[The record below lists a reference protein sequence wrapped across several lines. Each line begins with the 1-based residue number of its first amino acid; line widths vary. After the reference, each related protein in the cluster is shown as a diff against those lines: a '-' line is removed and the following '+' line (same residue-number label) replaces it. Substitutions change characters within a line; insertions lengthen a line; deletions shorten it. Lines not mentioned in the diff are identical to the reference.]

1 MAQVIEYFPSKHK
14 PQYYKGSRWGG
25 GRLTKRTKRLLT
37 LKIIEKERRL
47 YSRYDLFTENKNT
60 YVSC

>member
-25 GRLTKRTKRLLT
+25 GDLP
-37 LKIIEKERRL
+37 KEQKD
-47 YSRYDLFTENKNT
+47 YSLSK
-60 YVSC
+60 